1 MVTSLDI
8 TWPALSQLV
17 PRLLP
22 GTWDISYPSSTIS
35 NVMVFDR
42 LILSVVNNITKRKV
56 MTSSKI
62 IILLPV
68 PSMTQASFWNFKM
81 FMSKYKISCQPQ
93 WQPWYVGEGRDFI
106 GEVLQLDI
114 SISNLI
120 ALITEGCSPFLP
132 LARGRVYANF
142 KTFLHFNIT
151 NFFAKAVNGSLPV
164 ILWALKYFEL
174 INKSYLVLW
183 VEMGLKRDK

>member
-1 MVTSLDI
+1 MTSLDI

-68 PSMTQASFWNFKM
+68 PSLTQASF
-81 FMSKYKISCQPQ
+81 
-93 WQPWYVGEGRDFI
+93 
-106 GEVLQLDI
+106 
-114 SISNLI
+114 
-120 ALITEGCSPFLP
+120 
-132 LARGRVYANF
+132 
-142 KTFLHFNIT
+142 
-151 NFFAKAVNGSLPV
+151 
-164 ILWALKYFEL
+164 
-174 INKSYLVLW
+174 
-183 VEMGLKRDK
+183 